1 MSDCKARIASPL
13 FTRNHRSNR
22 TKNTKTRTDGESANL
37 TSKYTID
44 CTEEQATVSDK
55 AKVKVL
61 EAKMSR
67 FMGFMSLR
75 VLMRKII
82 DFSND
87 NESSELVESER
98 DFDIVYKKE
107 RYQKRRSLKYQS
119 KDKVVL
125 SL

>member
-1 MSDCKARIASPL
+1 
-13 FTRNHRSNR
+13 
-22 TKNTKTRTDGESANL
+22 
-37 TSKYTID
+37 
-44 CTEEQATVSDK
+44 
-55 AKVKVL
+55 
-61 EAKMSR
+61 
-67 FMGFMSLR
+67 
-75 VLMRKII
+75 MRKII

-87 NESSELVESER
+87 NESSELLESER